1 MSELVNLEKRF
12 ENALEKLERALAN
25 NKMDKATENF
35 NKKEELNKD
44 INHNIDDLPDSIEKL
59 YFTRSTHFNHPIN
72 KLPKNLKYINLGRF
86 TIRSF
91 NNIIPNRNIFDFSL
105 S

>member
-35 NKKEELNKD
+35 NKKEEVNKD
-44 INHNIDDLPDSIEKL
+44 INHNMDDLLNKINMLEKAAE
-59 YFTRSTHFNHPIN
+59 NDAEEID
-72 KLPKNLKYINLGRF
+72 KLVRELEKVLETDN
-86 TIRSF
+86 
-91 NNIIPNRNIFDFSL
+91 D
-105 S
+105 

>member
-35 NKKEELNKD
+35 NKKEEVNKD
-44 INHNIDDLPDSIEKL
+44 INHNIDDLLNKINRLERAAENDAEEIDKLVRELEKVL
-59 YFTRSTHFNHPIN
+59 ETDN
-72 KLPKNLKYINLGRF
+72 
-86 TIRSF
+86 
-91 NNIIPNRNIFDFSL
+91 D
-105 S
+105 

>member
-35 NKKEELNKD
+35 NKKEEVNKD
-44 INHNIDDLPDSIEKL
+44 TNYNIDDLLNKINRLEKAAE
-59 YFTRSTHFNHPIN
+59 NDAEEID
-72 KLPKNLKYINLGRF
+72 KLVRELEKVLETDN
-86 TIRSF
+86 
-91 NNIIPNRNIFDFSL
+91 D
-105 S
+105 

>member
-35 NKKEELNKD
+35 SKKEEVNKD
-44 INHNIDDLPDSIEKL
+44 INHNIDDLLNKINRLEKAAE
-59 YFTRSTHFNHPIN
+59 NDAEEID
-72 KLPKNLKYINLGRF
+72 KLVRELEKVLETDN
-86 TIRSF
+86 
-91 NNIIPNRNIFDFSL
+91 D
-105 S
+105 